1 MPLMPFPPPLL
12 VSQLTGAEYGIAG
25 VSLVA
30 VASAAWFLVR
40 NNLASS
46 DRREARLTTALENSQ
61 KAFLDH
67 LKDAGA
73 KRIEADLAVAKQL
86 EHINETM
93 KQHEERAQKR
103 HETSLHITQ
112 QIAQQLAYYREQHE
126 VAPR

>member
-30 VASAAWFLVR
+30 AASAAWFLVR
-40 NNLASS
+40 QTIASS
-46 DRREARLTTALENSQ
+46 ERREARLTQALAESQ
-61 KAFLDH
+61 QAFLDH
-67 LKDAGA
+67 LRDQGA
-73 KRIEADLAVAKQL
+73 KRIEVDLAVAKQL

-126 VAPR
+126 AGPR

>member
-1 MPLMPFPPPLL
+1 MPLMPISPVFL
-12 VSQLTGAEYGIAG
+12 VSDLSGAEYGIAG

-46 DRREARLTTALENSQ
+46 ERRESRLTQALETSQ
-61 KAFLDH
+61 QAFLDH
-67 LKDAGA
+67 LKDEGG

-126 VAPR
+126 APTR